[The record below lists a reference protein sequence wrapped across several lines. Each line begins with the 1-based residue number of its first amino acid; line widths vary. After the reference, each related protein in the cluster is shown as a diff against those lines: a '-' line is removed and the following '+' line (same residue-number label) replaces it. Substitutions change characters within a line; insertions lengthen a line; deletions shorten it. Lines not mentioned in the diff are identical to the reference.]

1 MADESYREQAWTVEE
16 GSGSITSDPA
26 TGLYRCRGS
35 IRTLRTSGEQAIDAD
50 SVGFAEIEFQSTISG
65 ELSLSWQTQQ
75 RTLSG
80 PVPFSVQQGIRR
92 KARYTLYSQ
101 PDWYGK
107 IPWVRLG
114 LPDGFEDG
122 FVGPLRLYDFDD
134 LDPKELQQF
143 AHTSA
148 SAEAT
153 SDGDLRVS
161 LSYNGVFLAPIET
174 EKWIH
179 VILRDDDGRE
189 VLSYGQPARG
199 NWDARWIEVE
209 FIFPKMDRVPAMEI
223 SWIDND
229 TGYSIVRTLPS
240 APKASDE

>member
-1 MADESYREQAWTVEE
+1 MADESYKEQGWTIEE
-16 GSGSITSDPA
+16 GSGSISRDSA

-35 IRTLRTSGEQAIDAD
+35 IQTLRTSGEDAIDAD
-50 SVGFAEIEFQSTISG
+50 SVGFAEIEFQSTVSG

-75 RTLSG
+75 RTLST

-101 PDWYGK
+101 PDWQGRV
-107 IPWVRLG
+107 PWVRLG
-114 LPDGFEDG
+114 LPNGFEDG
-122 FVGPLRLYDFDD
+122 LIGPLRLYDFDD

-143 AHTSA
+143 AHTSLA
-148 SAEAT
+148 AEVT
-153 SDGDLRVS
+153 PDGDLKVS
-161 LSYNGVFLAPIET
+161 LAYNGVFLAPTAT

-189 VLSYGQPARG
+189 VLSFGQPARG

-209 FIFPKMDRVPAMEI
+209 FIFPKMDRVPALEV

-229 TGYSIVRTLPS
+229 TGYSIVRRLPGTHEGS
-240 APKASDE
+240 EE